1 VIEANDPRL
10 KTAEG
15 WDELGAPFDATHWV
29 GPHENTWEKHEGN
42 NRVTWVEEVKQWSGY
57 TFAVRTGVDEI
68 ACDYTVIPRPISE
81 DAKAELTLE
90 PMTDSDGEEIV
101 TSYNSDSDKFK
112 AENKWHDRIDFPFAG
127 TECEMYVVS
136 GWHLARI
143 IGMDEEGLCVASV
156 HFGKNRGYHSS
167 AQIADFRPLKT
178 DPELQRDVDIREA
191 LEHIKQDWY
200 AKPGATVSEYVED
213 AVAQLYDAGWRKT
226 VNVTTTGLCPV
237 PVLYDDDDDDHVSVK
252 GTQ

>member
-1 VIEANDPRL
+1 MINL
-10 KTAEG
+10 NKG
-15 WDELGAPFDATHWV
+15 W
-29 GPHENTWEKHEGN
+29 HE
-42 NRVTWVEEVKQWSGY
+42 R
-57 TFAVRTGVDEI
+57 
-68 ACDYTVIPRPISE
+68 C
-81 DAKAELTLE
+81 
-90 PMTDSDGEEIV
+90 
-101 TSYNSDSDKFK
+101 
-112 AENKWHDRIDFPFAG
+112 DFPPAG
-127 TECEMYVVS
+127 TECEMYVVTD
-136 GWHLARI
+136 WHLARI

-156 HFGKNRGYHSS
+156 HFDEFRGYHSS

>member
-1 VIEANDPRL
+1 MINVDN
-10 KTAEG
+10 G
-15 WDELGAPFDATHWV
+15 WYG
-29 GPHENTWEKHEGN
+29 
-42 NRVTWVEEVKQWSGY
+42 
-57 TFAVRTGVDEI
+57 
-68 ACDYTVIPRPISE
+68 C
-81 DAKAELTLE
+81 
-90 PMTDSDGEEIV
+90 GE
-101 TSYNSDSDKFK
+101 
-112 AENKWHDRIDFPFAG
+112 FPPAG
-127 TECEMYVVS
+127 TDCEYWDY

-237 PVLYDDDDDDHVSVK
+237 PVLYDYDDDDHVSVK

>member
-29 GPHENTWEKHEGN
+29 GPALQPWEKLEGGDRLIWHDSEWHESYVG
-42 NRVTWVEEVKQWSGY
+42 RITDRFKSIL
-57 TFAVRTGVDEI
+57 RPVDETNSVSLS
-68 ACDYTVIPRPISE
+68 Y
-81 DAKAELTLE
+81 E
-90 PMTDSDGEEIV
+90 PDSVE
-101 TSYNSDSDKFK
+101 
-112 AENKWHDRIDFPFAG
+112 AENKWHDRSDFPPAG
-127 TECEMYVVS
+127 TECEMYVVTD
-136 GWHLARI
+136 WHLARI

-156 HFGKNRGYHSS
+156 HFDEFRGYHSS

-178 DPELQRDVDIREA
+178 DAERDRDAAIEEMLTFSPYPSFKITRKAYEA
-191 LEHIKQDWY
+191 
-200 AKPGATVSEYVED
+200 
-213 AVAQLYDAGWRKT
+213 LYDAGYRKP

-237 PVLYDDDDDDHVSVK
+237 LGLYDDDDHASVK

>member
-29 GPHENTWEKHEGN
+29 GPALQPWEKLEGGD
-42 NRVTWVEEVKQWSGY
+42 RFIWHDSEWYESYVGRITDRFESIL
-57 TFAVRTGVDEI
+57 RPVDETNSVSLS
-68 ACDYTVIPRPISE
+68 Y
-81 DAKAELTLE
+81 E
-90 PMTDSDGEEIV
+90 PDSVE
-101 TSYNSDSDKFK
+101 
-112 AENKWHDRIDFPFAG
+112 AENKWHDRSDFPPAG
-127 TECEMYVVS
+127 TECEMYVVTD
-136 GWHLARI
+136 WHLARI

-156 HFGKNRGYHSS
+156 LFDDHRGYRSS

-178 DPELQRDVDIREA
+178 DADRDAAIEEMLTFSPYPSSRIIREA
-191 LEHIKQDWY
+191 YE
-200 AKPGATVSEYVED
+200 A
-213 AVAQLYDAGWRKT
+213 LYDAGYRKP

-237 PVLYDDDDDDHVSVK
+237 PGLHDDDDDHASVK

>member
-1 VIEANDPRL
+1 MIEANDPRL

-29 GPHENTWEKHEGN
+29 GPALQPWEKLEGGDRLIWHDSEWHESYVG
-42 NRVTWVEEVKQWSGY
+42 RITDRFKSIL
-57 TFAVRTGVDEI
+57 RPVDETNSVSLS
-68 ACDYTVIPRPISE
+68 Y
-81 DAKAELTLE
+81 E
-90 PMTDSDGEEIV
+90 PDSVE
-101 TSYNSDSDKFK
+101 
-112 AENKWHDRIDFPFAG
+112 AENKWHDRSDFPPAG
-127 TECEMYVVS
+127 TECEMYVVTD
-136 GWHLARI
+136 WHLARI

-156 HFGKNRGYHSS
+156 HFDEFRGYHSS

-237 PVLYDDDDDDHVSVK
+237 PVLYDDDDDDDHVSVK